1 MNLKGITGPLTDK
14 IASLVE
20 LVQEMVDNI
29 KEQTETQKKILT
41 RLDGIDEKLDN
52 KNICKTP
59 SDDEG
64 DFAGPI

>member
-29 KEQTETQKKILT
+29 KEQTETQKKILIK
-41 RLDGIDEKLDN
+41 LDKIDEKLN
-52 KNICKTP
+52 QKNICKNP
-59 SDDEG
+59 SDD
-64 DFAGPI
+64 